1 MKLSSRL
8 VDKSCYTQT

>member
-1 MKLSSRL
+1 MKLSRL